1 MSQRLTS
8 HLRRALRNV
17 KGEAVG
23 VALSTGTIALI
34 FFIFSTFLLGVKN
47 LEGMLKF
54 WSKKIQIICYLES
67 GLSEGEIKRIEKRLL
82 GIGGIEEI
90 RYVSSAEAK
99 EMLVR
104 DLGDLMRGM
113 ERLEDKLFPATLE
126 LGLGGDASYEEIEA
140 IARKIERIKG
150 IAEVQHGGVWL
161 KKLTLFLKVMKAAA
175 LVFGAV
181 LAGITI
187 SITATTVHLT
197 FYHRLEEVEIMRL
210 IGATE
215 DFIRFPFYLEGGLQ
229 GLSGAGLSL
238 IVLFLTYWV
247 FSQNW
252 GPQIRFYFGG
262 VRFEFLSPLAVLIVL
277 TLGFFSGF
285 MGGVISLARSRV

>member
-1 MSQRLTS
+1 MSRRLTS
-8 HLRRALRNV
+8 HLRRALKNV
-17 KGEAVG
+17 RGELVG

-34 FFIFSTFLLGVKN
+34 FFLFSTFLLAVEN
-47 LEGMLKF
+47 LDGMLKF
-54 WSKKIQIICYLES
+54 WSKKLQIICYLES
-67 GLSEGEIKRIEKRLL
+67 GIDEGKIRRIKEELL
-82 GIGGIEEI
+82 GIEGIEEV
-90 RYVSSAEAK
+90 RYVSSKEAK

-104 DLGDLMRGM
+104 DLGELMRGM
-113 ERLEDKLFPATLE
+113 ERLEEKLFPATLE
-126 LGLGGDASYEEIEA
+126 LGLKDDASYEEIEA
-140 IARKIERIKG
+140 IAKEIEGIEG

-161 KKLTLFLKVMKAAA
+161 KKLTLFLKVMKAVA

-229 GLSGAGLSL
+229 GLSGASLSL
-238 IVLFLTYWV
+238 LALFLTYWI
-247 FSQNW
+247 FSQAW
-252 GPQIRFYFGG
+252 GPQLRFYLGG
-262 VRFEFLSPLAVLIVL
+262 RGFEFLSPLAVLVVL

-285 MGGVISLARSRV
+285 MGGVISLARSRG